1 MSGEALRA
9 KGMAQ
14 VAFTFDS
21 PGDDWATRARQWI
34 ESCPRGQML
43 DADDLRA
50 AVGTPFHA
58 NATGQV
64 FFRAAK
70 DDVIQPIG
78 YRQSE
83 RDARRRGVV
92 RIWERL

>member
-1 MSGEALRA
+1 MSGEALRD

-14 VAFTFDS
+14 VAFTFGA
-21 PGDDWATRARQWI
+21 PGDDWSTRARQWI
-34 ESCPRGQML
+34 ESCPRGQLL

-50 AVGTPFHA
+50 ACGSPFHA

-70 DDVIQPIG
+70 DDVIQPVG
-78 YRQSE
+78 FRQSE
-83 RDARRRGVV
+83 RDSRRRSVI
-92 RIWERL
+92 RTWERL